1 MTSFLAL
8 HFDEPVQFIKIVGRR
23 CERHHPHENAQCFSC
38 VRVVRDETYA
48 LRDAQD
54 VPVYHKDALSEI
66 AEVQCRGGDFRS
78 DAWQLLQPSHSC
90 IDRPIGQK
98 RELETA
104 LRFLDHTNGFDD
116 LSRLYIRMSDIPDEP
131 SEFDRT
137 AVG

>member
-1 MTSFLAL
+1 MTSLLAL

-23 CERHHPHENAQCFSC
+23 CERHHPHENAQCFS
-38 VRVVRDETYA
+38 RASVVGNETDA

-78 DAWQLLQPSHSC
+78 DAWQLLQPSHPH

-104 LRFLDHTNGFDD
+104 SQLLDRTSGFND
-116 LSRLYIRMSDIPDEP
+116 LSRLHICISHIPDDP
-131 SEFDRT
+131 RKIAGT
-137 AVG
+137 AIG